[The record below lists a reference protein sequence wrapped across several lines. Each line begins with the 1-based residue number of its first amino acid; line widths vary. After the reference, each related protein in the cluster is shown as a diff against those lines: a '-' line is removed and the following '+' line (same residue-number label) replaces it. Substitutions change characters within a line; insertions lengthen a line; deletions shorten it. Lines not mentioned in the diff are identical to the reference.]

1 MPDISNEQSSFRVVV
16 DAMGGDF
23 APQNAVIGAVQAL
36 NKTND
41 FELYLVGRK
50 KEIIPVLQ
58 ENNLSFDEKYIINA
72 EQVIEMGESPTSAL
86 KSKPDS
92 SIVVGAKLVKEKKAD
107 AFVSAG
113 NTGAMMSASTLIIG
127 RIPGVGRPTIG
138 AEIPNINGT
147 CYLYDVGAGKDAK
160 PIHLLEYAIM
170 GTIYAREMGGVS
182 NPSVGVLSMGEEEG
196 KGNEVANEAYNLL
209 KNSKLNFVGNV
220 EGRDILTGDVDV
232 IVCDG
237 FVGNILLKFGE
248 AVPKLLKHL
257 LEQTAR
263 KNFLDALKILLI
275 KNTLRKALKVLDYQ
289 EHGGVP
295 LLGVNGISIIGHG
308 SSTPK
313 AITNMVLKAKLMYDK
328 KLVDKIQNS
337 INEYSNKKTDNE

>member
-263 KNFLDALKILLI
+263 KNFLDAFKILLI